1 MDDYHDDP
9 ALSQSIFASP
19 SSKALIDA
27 VSSSNTS
34 PASQSRHPRRYI
46 SHVNEK
52 TSNIRAVSDTASKDP
67 STDRSGPV
75 LKDLFAESPETW
87 TVTAL
92 TIVPDSIPAI
102 QSEITQWTTQDLN
115 LIVTTGGTGFAIRD
129 VTPEVPPPLHNTD
142 TDCRH

>member
-1 MDDYHDDP
+1 MP
-9 ALSQSIFASP
+9 CPPVTQVRPLKVAIL
-19 SSKALIDA
+19 
-27 VSSSNTS
+27 VGTS
-34 PASQSRHPRRYI
+34 PVLTRGNSNSHP
-46 SHVNEK
+46 
-52 TSNIRAVSDTASKDP
+52 VSDTASKDP

-102 QSEITQWTTQDLN
+102 QSEITQWTTQNLN

-129 VTPEVPPPLHNTD
+129 VTPEVPPPTAIPLLIVGID
-142 TDCRH
+142 TVD